1 MELKIFADHEMG
13 YSHVKNGT
21 LCEDY
26 AASYEDASG
35 RFFIC
40 VACDGHSDNNCF
52 RSAKGAKFGCESAVE
67 VLRNFFELLHAD
79 DIQETVID
87 KLAEDRLKKSIKQ
100 LWDCKV
106 MDDIDKNPI
115 TDEEL
120 RPLTEK
126 VRNYY
131 QAGKGL
137 LNIYGATFLAVAIS
151 DDYCIALHIGDGVM
165 LLVNTDGTYYD
176 PLPIDE
182 KSDMGSPASL
192 CDNDL
197 FTRKNAFRSIIS
209 NSIPIAAVVSSDG
222 IGDSMDQYQFMER
235 IHGLV
240 TKFSELEDGA
250 EFSHKFNAKQEAY
263 LKSFV
268 EYYTKM
274 GNGVEDDCSLAGI
287 YNGYEVMPPVKL
299 PLEVAEQML
308 SEAIHERDAVV
319 EDYEKRKQENLLN
332 LRELNNKREF
342 RTSHEIIECIEKI
355 ESIKD
360 VLRNIEKNEAEKI
373 SFYDEKIRMSSEYV
387 VRAGGLSKN
396 RGKMI
401 PVNPLDSIEV
411 EPEEGYRAYKS
422 GKEEYDS
429 ILKRAKEVQS
439 KKSELRGKNFEVYRR
454 LEASTNKEDKKNAEL
469 EMDGLEEAIQQ
480 LSREYSDIETEIESA
495 KKKVEFA
502 ERCLIDQWNDKHRTL
517 QRTQQ
522 QQRTQIQLEAV
533 PRQTRPQSQQP
544 PQPEPRNQKW
554 PFKVWEKINEWTEIK
569 PS

>member
-1 MELKIFADHEMG
+1 MELKTFADHEMG

-26 AASYEDASG
+26 AASYEDASS

-67 VLRNFFELLHAD
+67 VLRKFFELLHAD
-79 DIQETVID
+79 DTQETFID

-106 MDDIDKNPI
+106 MDDINKNPI

-197 FTRKNAFRSIIS
+197 FTRKNAFRSIIL

-222 IGDSMDQYQFMER
+222 IGDSLDQYQFMER

-308 SEAIHERDAVV
+308 SEAINERDAVV

-332 LRELNNKREF
+332 LRELKELNNKRDF

-360 VLRNIEKNEAEKI
+360 VLRNIEKNEAEKV

-401 PVNPLDSIEV
+401 AVNPLDSIEV

-422 GKEEYDS
+422 DKEEYDS

-439 KKSELRGKNFEVYRR
+439 KKNELRGKHSDVYQRH
-454 LEASTNKEDKKNAEL
+454 
-469 EMDGLEEAIQQ
+469 EEC
-480 LSREYSDIETEIESA
+480 SDIEAKIESA

-502 ERCLIDQWNDKHRTL
+502 ERCLIDQWNDKCRNL

-522 QQRTQIQLEAV
+522 QRPKIQV
-533 PRQTRPQSQQP
+533 P
-544 PQPEPRNQKW
+544 ELW
-554 PFKVWEKINEWTEIK
+554 
-569 PS
+569 

>member
-1 MELKIFADHEMG
+1 MELKTFADHEMG

-26 AASYEDASG
+26 AASYEDASS

-67 VLRNFFELLHAD
+67 VLRKFFELLHAD
-79 DIQETVID
+79 DTQETFID

-106 MDDIDKNPI
+106 MDDINKNPI

-197 FTRKNAFRSIIS
+197 FTRKNAFRSIIL

-222 IGDSMDQYQFMER
+222 IGDSLDQYQFMER

-308 SEAIHERDAVV
+308 SEAINERDAVV

-332 LRELNNKREF
+332 LRELKELNNKRDF

-360 VLRNIEKNEAEKI
+360 VLRNIEKNEAEKV

-401 PVNPLDSIEV
+401 AVNPLDSIEV

-422 GKEEYDS
+422 DKEEYDS

-439 KKSELRGKNFEVYRR
+439 KKNELRGKHSDVYQRH
-454 LEASTNKEDKKNAEL
+454 EASTNKEDKKNAEL

-480 LSREYSDIETEIESA
+480 SSRECSDIEAKIESA
-495 KKKVEFA
+495 KKKVKFA
-502 ERCLIDQWNDKHRTL
+502 ERCLIDQWNDKCRNL

-522 QQRTQIQLEAV
+522 QRPKIQV
-533 PRQTRPQSQQP
+533 PELWQTRPQSQQP
-544 PQPEPRNQKW
+544 PQPEPRNWKC
-554 PFKVWEKINEWTEIK
+554 PL
-569 PS
+569 

>member
-1 MELKIFADHEMG
+1 MELKTFADHEMG

-26 AASYEDASG
+26 AASYEDASS

-67 VLRNFFELLHAD
+67 VLRKFFELLHAD
-79 DIQETVID
+79 DTQETFID

-106 MDDIDKNPI
+106 MDDINKNPI

-197 FTRKNAFRSIIS
+197 FTRKNAFRSIIL
-209 NSIPIAAVVSSDG
+209 NSIPIVAVVSSDG
-222 IGDSMDQYQFMER
+222 IGDSLDQYQFMER

-308 SEAIHERDAVV
+308 SEAINERDAVV

-332 LRELNNKREF
+332 LRELKELNNKRDF

-360 VLRNIEKNEAEKI
+360 VLRNIEKNEAEKV

-401 PVNPLDSIEV
+401 AVNPLDSIEV

-422 GKEEYDS
+422 DKEEYDS

-439 KKSELRGKNFEVYRR
+439 KKNELRGKHSDVYQRH
-454 LEASTNKEDKKNAEL
+454 EASTNKEDKKNAEL

-480 LSREYSDIETEIESA
+480 SSRECSDIEAKIESA

-502 ERCLIDQWNDKHRTL
+502 ERCLIDQWNDKCRNL

-522 QQRTQIQLEAV
+522 QRPKIQV
-533 PRQTRPQSQQP
+533 PELWQTRPQSQQP
-544 PQPEPRNQKW
+544 PQPEPRNWKC
-554 PFKVWEKINEWTEIK
+554 PL
-569 PS
+569 